1 MKNQNFLLLKEIL
14 TSIGKRHNKRVDYFG
29 TAISI
34 RLLFW
39 RQNNKIRTS
48 FKSYVAKKARTR
60 RVTIK
65 FSKKLCLSCIT
76 WNKKHLSK
84 QVVAVT
90 CTLENFFFLS
100 CYFRR
105 FLSRFFS
112 GRVKKCSV
120 LWFMRVI
127 LGFSEKRRPKKYC
140 L

>member
-1 MKNQNFLLLKEIL
+1 MWKRRMKNQNFLLLKEIL

-90 CTLENFFFLS
+90 CTLENFFFFKLLLS
-100 CYFRR
+100 KVFELFLFRQ
-105 FLSRFFS
+105 S
-112 GRVKKCSV
+112 
-120 LWFMRVI
+120 
-127 LGFSEKRRPKKYC
+127 
-140 L
+140 